1 MSGTPLGPGYTKRDG
16 IIYGPDGKPC
26 RQCNSLKDLMN
37 MGNNSTTN
45 ASPFA
50 FSKRP
55 RLDLDTQEKQEQASV
70 SPALA
75 TEDGKDE
82 NSGSARSVAF
92 DPEGCP
98 PDVEALGRA
107 TWTFLHTTAANYPV
121 RPTPVQQND
130 MSAFLRTFSMFY
142 PCWVCAEDFREWMA
156 KRENQ
161 PVLDSGWAG
170 LGQWMCRAHNEVNR
184 KLGKDEFDCKLWRQR
199 WKDGFKDGRCDP

>member
-1 MSGTPLGPGYTKRDG
+1 MPETPLAEGYSKRDG

-37 MGNNSTTN
+37 MGKSTN

-55 RLDLDTQEKQEQASV
+55 RLDQEREGAASQSPSTLDERAGLGG
-70 SPALA
+70 PAA
-75 TEDGKDE
+75 ESE
-82 NSGSARSVAF
+82 RSERAKF

-98 PDVEALGRA
+98 PDVEGLGRA

-130 MSAFLRTFSMFY
+130 MATFLRTFAIFY

-161 PVLDSGWAG
+161 PVVDQGWPG

-184 KLGKDEFDCKLWRQR
+184 KLGKDEFDCKIWRQR

>member
-1 MSGTPLGPGYTKRDG
+1 MPKETPLGEGYTRKDG

-37 MGNNSTTN
+37 MGKDSSAGPNV
-45 ASPFA
+45 SPFA

-55 RLDLDTQEKQEQASV
+55 TAGSQVEGSSQNSMAEQAPV
-70 SPALA
+70 KA
-75 TEDGKDE
+75 
-82 NSGSARSVAF
+82 AF

-107 TWTFLHTTAANYPV
+107 TWTFLHTTAANYPA

-130 MSAFLRTFSMFY
+130 MSSFIRTFSMFY
-142 PCWVCAEDFREWMA
+142 PCWVCAEDFRGWMA

-161 PVLDSGWAG
+161 PVLDQGWAG
-170 LGQWMCRAHNEVNR
+170 LGQWMCRAHNEVNE
-184 KLGKDEFDCKLWRQR
+184 KLGKDQFDCKLWRQR